1 MSVATTRRRPA
12 MHAVVFQVDFIPGR
26 EEQGERELDFLTGM
40 LRSTPGFVR
49 GSWAGDDT
57 RGLSF
62 LLFDTE
68 EAARKVADNG
78 GMPPDSSA
86 TFRSVDVYAVAR
98 DI

>member
-1 MSVATTRRRPA
+1 
-12 MHAVVFQVDFIPGR
+12 MHAVVFQVDLVPGR
-26 EEQGERELDFLTGM
+26 EQQGESELDFLTGM
-40 LRSTPGFVR
+40 LKSTPGFVR
-49 GSWAGDDT
+49 GTWAGDDT

-68 EAARKVADNG
+68 EAARSVAGSG
-78 GMPPDSSA
+78 GMPPDGYA